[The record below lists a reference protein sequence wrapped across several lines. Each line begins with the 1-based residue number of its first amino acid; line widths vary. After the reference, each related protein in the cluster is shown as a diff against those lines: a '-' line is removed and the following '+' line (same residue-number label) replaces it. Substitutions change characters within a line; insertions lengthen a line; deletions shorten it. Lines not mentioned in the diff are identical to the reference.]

1 MFIYICRFKCFTY
14 IRVSFVADL
23 AQNSLKRVS
32 AIFWLHLRNNAF
44 SRMILKWPKARPFPA
59 SPHHPPPQKKINKQC
74 RGVRDKNTILIFK
87 IMSSI

>member
-23 AQNSLKRVS
+23 ARNSLKRVS

-44 SRMILKWPKARPFPA
+44 SRMILKNGPKPDPSLLVPTTPA
-59 SPHHPPPQKKINKQC
+59 PEKNK
-74 RGVRDKNTILIFK
+74 
-87 IMSSI
+87 

>member
-1 MFIYICRFKCFTY
+1 MFIYICRFKYFTY

-59 SPHHPPPQKKINKQC
+59 SPHPPQKKINKQC
-74 RGVRDKNTILIFK
+74 CGVRDKNTILIFK